1 VDDITPQAIIAI
13 GCLTVVGLVGLLIYE
28 AVTDE
33 RADYAGICLD
43 DITYERVDEARCGDF
58 DDEGHDSADGVS
70 LVWIDVSSTTHIPA
84 RGERV
89 SASYGIRT
97 VPKGKMLTIKT
108 PITGGQAKTIT
119 RGGLG
124 ISGAV
129 KGGSAS

>member
-1 VDDITPQAIIAI
+1 MDDVTDAAVIAI
-13 GCLTVVGLVGLLIYE
+13 AGLTAVGLVGLLIYT

-43 DITYERVDEARCGDF
+43 DVTYERVDEARCGDF
-58 DDEGHDSADGVS
+58 DDEGHDSVDGLS
-70 LVWIDVSSTTHIPA
+70 LVWIDVSSATHIPA

-97 VPKGKMLTIKT
+97 VPGGKMLTVKT
-108 PITGGQAKTIT
+108 PVTGGVAKTIT

-124 ISGAV
+124 VSGAV

>member
-1 VDDITPQAIIAI
+1 MDEITPHAVTAIA
-13 GCLTVVGLVGLLIYE
+13 GLTVVGLVGLFVYS

-33 RADYAGICLD
+33 RADYAGICIDDVTRERLD
-43 DITYERVDEARCGDF
+43 EGRCGDF
-58 DDEGHDSADGVS
+58 DDEGRDSVDGVS
-70 LVWIDVSSTTHIPA
+70 LVWIDTASMTHIPA

-97 VPKGKMLTIKT
+97 VPKGKMLSVKI
-108 PITGGQAKTIT
+108 PVTGGAAKTIT